1 MQLLYEYFVRQ
12 LWFPTLWHSCELRLN
27 ILNWIKICEFV
38 LWTFVAVMFFVQSW
52 DILFMFTFQDV
63 HTVRLKLRKPESK
76 KKVQW
81 QSGTV
86 DNENMNKKK
95 SKCEHLLCIFI
106 LHYMRSGVCSVVK
119 SIFLKMHV
127 FWGVMLYYWV
137 RVSDVSAGFSAF
149 C

>member
-1 MQLLYEYFVRQ
+1 
-12 LWFPTLWHSCELRLN
+12 
-27 ILNWIKICEFV
+27 
-38 LWTFVAVMFFVQSW
+38 
-52 DILFMFTFQDV
+52 MFTFQDV

-106 LHYMRSGVCSVVK
+106 LHYMHSDVCSIMK
-119 SIFLKMHV
+119 SVFLKMQV
-127 FWGVMLYYWV
+127 LWGVMLYCWV
-137 RVSDVSAGFSAF
+137 RVCDVLAGFGAS

>member
-1 MQLLYEYFVRQ
+1 
-12 LWFPTLWHSCELRLN
+12 
-27 ILNWIKICEFV
+27 
-38 LWTFVAVMFFVQSW
+38 
-52 DILFMFTFQDV
+52 MFTFQDV

-95 SKCEHLLCIFI
+95 SKCEFLLCIFI
-106 LHYMRSGVCSVVK
+106 LDYMHSGGCSVVK
-119 SIFLKMHV
+119 LIFLKMRV
-127 FWGVMLYYWV
+127 IWGVMLYCWV
-137 RVSDVSAGFSAF
+137 RVSDISAGFNAF